1 MSVDSSRMW
10 DPAVYGEKAKQFDG
24 FRFLRQRQEGVAAAS
39 MVSSSPEQFTFGMG
53 KSICPG
59 RFFVHN
65 EIKVALASILLD
77 YDVRLADG
85 YAPKFV
91 EFGFDISAD
100 PAPKVEV
107 RRRL

>member
-1 MSVDSSRMW
+1 MW
-10 DPAVYGEKAKQFDG
+10 DPAVYGDTANRFDG
-24 FRFLRQRQEGVAAAS
+24 FRFLRLRQEGLTTAS

-53 KSICPG
+53 KHICPG

-65 EIKVALASILLD
+65 EVKTMLASILLD

-85 YAPKFV
+85 YKPKFV
-91 EFGFDISAD
+91 EFGFEIIAD

-107 RRRL
+107 RRRQV